1 MPSKYKMGFIDN
13 CMI

>member
-1 MPSKYKMGFIDN
+1 MGFIDN